1 MTDKEIKDLFNIPHA
16 TLWTWKKGTSTEYKK
31 RIYDFLRALTR
42 EEAEAIFRR
51 INIKKDK

>member
-51 INIKKDK
+51 INVKK